1 MVKHNNMVPNGHFHK
16 QWQNRVRVALNQPGR
31 AKRRRLN
38 RKKRI
43 ANIAPRP
50 AAGPLRPIVR
60 CPTNKYNTKVR
71 AGRGFTIEEL
81 KGAKVSPAQARSI
94 GISIDKR
101 RSNKS
106 QESLDLNIAR
116 LKEYMSRLVVFPR
129 KSGKAKKSE
138 VSKEELAALKQ
149 NTDKNVLPIVDTA
162 KDTAASQFVEITQ
175 NMRNRSAVLTLRK
188 AYRVRQAVA
197 RKRWGKKEADPN
209 AVTPAAS
216 GDAQDDD

>member
-1 MVKHNNMVPNGHFHK
+1 MVPNGHFHK

-38 RKKRI
+38 RKKKI
-43 ANIAPRP
+43 AAIAPRP
-50 AAGPLRPIVR
+50 AAGALRPIVR
-60 CPTNKYNTKVR
+60 CPTNKYNTKIR

-81 KGAKVSPAQARSI
+81 RGAKVSPSQARSI

-101 RSNKS
+101 RTNKS

-129 KSGKAKKSE
+129 KSGKSKKSE

-149 NTDKNVLPIVDTA
+149 NNDRDVLPIVDQS
-162 KDTAASQFVEITQ
+162 KETAASQFMEITQ
-175 NMRNRSAVLTLRK
+175 KMRNRSAVLTLRK

-197 RKRWGKKEADPN
+197 RKRWGKKETDPS
-209 AVTPAAS
+209 AVVPAAS